1 MWITNREYDDN
12 PEDLRNLCRFVTD
25 LGLEEQSTFDWS
37 LGRVVDWKV
46 GLIRMCG
53 RFRSSCLENLHSAQ
67 QLFRSSP

>member
-53 RFRSSCLENLHSAQ
+53 
-67 QLFRSSP
+67 